1 MKKSLVLLFLGIGF
15 FLGTRNVFANTI
27 NTAFLEG
34 NLPFSVQLFDDDIVG
49 GSDVTRDDDNNDN
62 NTAGVTVTGAYC
74 SNPNF
79 KKPFKILGRI
89 FSVIK
94 IIIPII
100 ILAFGVVDFFKA
112 VIGSKD
118 DEIKKSTKSL
128 IMRLIAG
135 VCIFFLPAIIH
146 FVFRLID
153 DWNGYESDYSECSL
167 CITEPNK
174 C

>member
-1 MKKSLVLLFLGIGF
+1 MKKNIMLLIVGI
-15 FLGTRNVFANTI
+15 L
-27 NTAFLEG
+27 AFLSFTNVQAITITETVLEE
-34 NLPFSVQLFDDDIVG
+34 NLPFSVQLFDDEEEV
-49 GSDVTRDDDNNDN
+49 
-62 NTAGVTVTGAYC
+62 GVTVTGAYC

-112 VIGSKD
+112 VIASKD
-118 DEIKKSTKSL
+118 DAIKKSTKSL

-153 DWNGYESDYSECSL
+153 DWNGYDSDYSECSL
-167 CITEPNK
+167 CITEPDK